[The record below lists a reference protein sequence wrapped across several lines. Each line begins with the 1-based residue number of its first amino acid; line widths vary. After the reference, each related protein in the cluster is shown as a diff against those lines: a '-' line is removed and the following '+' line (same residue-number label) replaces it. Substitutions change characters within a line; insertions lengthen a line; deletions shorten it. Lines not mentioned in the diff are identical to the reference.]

1 MLNLCEMGL
10 PADGCRARLEELAA
24 LLMRAAGVRE
34 YALQSED
41 SVLYGQ
47 TVDLVAG
54 DLELGSA
61 AIGPHELDRPW
72 KINEPWVGIGLGL
85 ERPGHGGEGGDSL
98 ARWGAASRT
107 WTAARR
113 GCRMRGLG
121 HQRDPR
127 LEPILQRALHTA
139 LRRELET
146 VRSGR
151 RTWAR
156 RRAEERAA
164 FRAAREPGRR
174 HFGDRVF
181 LYGFLPSTF
190 CRNDCR
196 FCWYRRSN
204 PACRRY
210 RDEMETLEAAV
221 RLAGSGVHLL
231 DLTLSED
238 PVLRAEGFAVL
249 AHLTARVKEVT
260 GLPLMLSPGVA
271 PAETLLR
278 LKRAGADWYACYQET
293 HSRGLFRRLR
303 PQQSFGARMGA
314 KRAARRAG
322 LLLEEGILCGVGESP
337 RDLARSVKAMG
348 LLGAAQVRAM
358 SFVPHAGIPLPRIPG
373 AGGDPRGGDPQRE
386 LVAIAVL
393 RLAFPDR
400 LIPAS
405 LDVDGLAG
413 LERRLAAGANVVS
426 SLIPPGQGLAGVA
439 QSELDIEEGRS
450 TAAEVGEVLRRCGL
464 APASRAEYA
473 EWLARRKAGAA
484 GSASA
489 SDAGSAA
496 GAASAAEAPCG

>member
-1 MLNLCEMGL
+1 MHGMGH
-10 PADGCRARLEELAA
+10 PR
-24 LLMRAAGVRE
+24 
-34 YALQSED
+34 D
-41 SVLYGQ
+41 S
-47 TVDLVAG
+47 
-54 DLELGSA
+54 
-61 AIGPHELDRPW
+61 
-72 KINEPWVGIGLGL
+72 
-85 ERPGHGGEGGDSL
+85 
-98 ARWGAASRT
+98 
-107 WTAARR
+107 
-113 GCRMRGLG
+113 
-121 HQRDPR
+121 R
-127 LEPILQRALHTA
+127 LEPILQRALQGRPPSA
-139 LRRELET
+139 RELE
-146 VRSGR
+146 RLFALGE
-151 RTWAR
+151 AG
-156 RRAEERAA
+156 AEAGAEACAEAGEERGRLFA
-164 FRAAREPGRR
+164 AARELRRR

-181 LYGFLPSTF
+181 LYGFLYLSTF

-210 RDEMETLEAAV
+210 RKDEVETLGAAV

-271 PAETLLR
+271 PAETLRL

-303 PQQSFGARMGA
+303 PRQSFGARMGA

-348 LLGAAQVRAM
+348 RLGAAQVRAM
-358 SFVPHAGIPLPRIPG
+358 SFVPHPGIPLLRIPG
-373 AGGDPRGGDPQRE
+373 AGGDSRGGDPQRE

-413 LERRLAAGANVVS
+413 LERRLAAGANVVT

-439 QSELDIEEGRS
+439 QSELDIEEGRR
-450 TAAEVGEVLRRCGL
+450 TAAEVGEVLQRCGL
-464 APASRAEYA
+464 APASRAEYS

-484 GSASA
+484 GAASARAASA
-489 SDAGSAA
+489 S
-496 GAASAAEAPCG
+496 EAPCG

>member
-1 MLNLCEMGL
+1 MRRMG
-10 PADGCRARLEELAA
+10 P
-24 LLMRAAGVRE
+24 
-34 YALQSED
+34 S
-41 SVLYGQ
+41 
-47 TVDLVAG
+47 
-54 DLELGSA
+54 
-61 AIGPHELDRPW
+61 
-72 KINEPWVGIGLGL
+72 
-85 ERPGHGGEGGDSL
+85 
-98 ARWGAASRT
+98 
-107 WTAARR
+107 
-113 GCRMRGLG
+113 
-121 HQRDPR
+121 R
-127 LEPILQRALHTA
+127 LEPILQRALQGHPPSA
-139 LRRELET
+139 RELERLFALGEAG
-146 VRSGR
+146 VEAGEE
-151 RTWAR
+151 AG
-156 RRAEERAA
+156 EERGRLFA
-164 FRAAREPGRR
+164 AARELRRR

-181 LYGFLPSTF
+181 LYGFLYLSTF

-204 PACRRY
+204 LACRRY
-210 RDEMETLEAAV
+210 RKDEMETLEAAI

-314 KRAARRAG
+314 KRSARRAG

-348 LLGAAQVRAM
+348 RLGAAQVRAM
-358 SFVPHAGIPLPRIPG
+358 SFVPHPGIPLPRASG
-373 AGGDPRGGDPQRE
+373 TGGDPQGGDTQRE

-413 LERRLAAGANVVS
+413 LERRLAAGANVVT

-439 QSELDIEEGRS
+439 QSELDIEEGRR
-450 TAAEVGEVLRRCGL
+450 TAAEVGEVLQRCGL

-484 GSASA
+484 GA
-489 SDAGSAA
+489 AGTA
-496 GAASAAEAPCG
+496 GAAKAPCG

>member
-1 MLNLCEMGL
+1 M
-10 PADGCRARLEELAA
+10 
-24 LLMRAAGVRE
+24 
-34 YALQSED
+34 
-41 SVLYGQ
+41 
-47 TVDLVAG
+47 
-54 DLELGSA
+54 
-61 AIGPHELDRPW
+61 
-72 KINEPWVGIGLGL
+72 
-85 ERPGHGGEGGDSL
+85 
-98 ARWGAASRT
+98 
-107 WTAARR
+107 
-113 GCRMRGLG
+113 
-121 HQRDPR
+121 
-127 LEPILQRALHTA
+127 
-139 LRRELET
+139 
-146 VRSGR
+146 
-151 RTWAR
+151 
-156 RRAEERAA
+156 
-164 FRAAREPGRR
+164 
-174 HFGDRVF
+174 
-181 LYGFLPSTF
+181 
-190 CRNDCR
+190 
-196 FCWYRRSN
+196 
-204 PACRRY
+204 
-210 RDEMETLEAAV
+210 
-221 RLAGSGVHLL
+221 AGSGVHLL

-348 LLGAAQVRAM
+348 RLGAAQVRAM
-358 SFVPHAGIPLPRIPG
+358 SFVPHPGIPLPRAP
-373 AGGDPRGGDPQRE
+373 ALAATRGGDPQRE

-413 LERRLAAGANVVS
+413 LERRLAAGANVVT

-439 QSELDIEEGRS
+439 QSELDIEEGRR

-484 GSASA
+484 GC
-489 SDAGSAA
+489 GEC
-496 GAASAAEAPCG
+496 GAAAAEAPCG

>member
-1 MLNLCEMGL
+1 
-10 PADGCRARLEELAA
+10 
-24 LLMRAAGVRE
+24 
-34 YALQSED
+34 
-41 SVLYGQ
+41 
-47 TVDLVAG
+47 
-54 DLELGSA
+54 
-61 AIGPHELDRPW
+61 
-72 KINEPWVGIGLGL
+72 
-85 ERPGHGGEGGDSL
+85 
-98 ARWGAASRT
+98 
-107 WTAARR
+107 
-113 GCRMRGLG
+113 
-121 HQRDPR
+121 
-127 LEPILQRALHTA
+127 
-139 LRRELET
+139 
-146 VRSGR
+146 
-151 RTWAR
+151 
-156 RRAEERAA
+156 
-164 FRAAREPGRR
+164 
-174 HFGDRVF
+174 
-181 LYGFLPSTF
+181 
-190 CRNDCR
+190 
-196 FCWYRRSN
+196 
-204 PACRRY
+204 
-210 RDEMETLEAAV
+210 
-221 RLAGSGVHLL
+221 VHLL

-314 KRAARRAG
+314 KQAARRAG

-348 LLGAAQVRAM
+348 RLGAAQVRAM
-358 SFVPHAGIPLPRIPG
+358 SFVPHPGIPLPQ
-373 AGGDPRGGDPQRE
+373 GGNTQRE

-413 LERRLAAGANVVS
+413 LERRLASGANVVT

-439 QSELDIEEGRS
+439 QSELDIEEGRR

-464 APASRAEYA
+464 APASRAEYD

-484 GSASA
+484 SAVDVGGA
-489 SDAGSAA
+489 AGTAGAA
-496 GAASAAEAPCG
+496 GAPCG